1 MGDTLIQ
8 LPGLL
13 VVEDDASLQSA
24 WISSFSDVGYSVR
37 GSGDADSALLQARLD
52 PRPAP
57 ALLDLGLPSRPGD
70 PTVGLEL
77 LQQLLLELPSL
88 KVVVLTGQDEPAV
101 CWRAIGLGAFDFLV
115 KPASRAQV
123 LGSLHRACM
132 FLESERQLALS
143 GQARI
148 TVTGPVAEGVR
159 EFGDAAQERLVR
171 TVMADANY
179 NVAQAAR
186 QLGLSREHMYY
197 FIRKFGIERQV
208 P

>member
-1 MGDTLIQ
+1 MSAREAI
-8 LPGLL
+8 L
-13 VVEDDASLQSA
+13 VVEDDPALKDTWVAVFEQH
-24 WISSFSDVGYSVR
+24 GYCVVAA
-37 GSGDADSALLQARLD
+37 GDAVEALALARTD
-52 PRPAP
+52 PRPSL
-57 ALLDLGLPSRPGD
+57 ALLDLGLPPRPGD

-77 LQQLLLELPSL
+77 LQQLLLELPNL

-123 LGSLHRACM
+123 IGALQRACM

-171 TVMADANY
+171 SVMADANY

-197 FIRKFGIERQV
+197 FIRKFGIERQA

>member
-1 MGDTLIQ
+1 MPERIRA
-8 LPGLL
+8 L
-13 VVEDDASLQSA
+13 VIEDDAALKDAWVAALEDTGYGVTGARDAVSA
-24 WISSFSDVGYSVR
+24 IE
-37 GSGDADSALLQARLD
+37 QARTD
-52 PRPAP
+52 PRPAL
-57 ALLDLGLPSRPGD
+57 ALLDLGLPPRPGD

>member
-1 MGDTLIQ
+1 MSAHGVV
-8 LPGLL
+8 L
-13 VVEDDASLQSA
+13 VVEDDPALKDTWVAVFQQCGYQVVSA
-24 WISSFSDVGYSVR
+24 A
-37 GSGDADSALLQARLD
+37 DADSAIEQARTD
-52 PRPAP
+52 PRPAL
-57 ALLDLGLPSRPGD
+57 ALLDLGLPPHPGD

-77 LQQLLLELPSL
+77 LQQLLLELPNL

-123 LGSLHRACM
+123 IGALQRACM

-171 TVMADANY
+171 SVMADANY

>member
-1 MGDTLIQ
+1 MLQ
-8 LPGLL
+8 LPGVLII
-13 VVEDDASLQSA
+13 EDDDALRTA
-24 WISSFSDVGYSVR
+24 WLNALSQLGYPTLGAR
-37 GSGDADSALLQARLD
+37 DPDDAIEQARTD
-52 PRPAP
+52 PRPAL
-57 ALLDLGLPSRPGD
+57 ALLDLGLPPRPGD

-115 KPASRAQV
+115 KPASRVQV
-123 LGSLHRACM
+123 LGALQRACM